1 MLSFTLIPVLLI
13 GIYTYKKMRKK
24 GNIIYN
30 DSIVDELHLYVDWKV
45 KINLLIDDM
54 NLEIYENTI
63 TEDLVKKELW
73 IQILDVDDDTKRFIL
88 SELHNSNYKLLPETK
103 LKIA

>member
-1 MLSFTLIPVLLI
+1 MLSFTSIPVLLI
-13 GIYTYKKMRKK
+13 GIYIYKKMRKK

-30 DSIVDELHLYVDWKV
+30 DSIEDELHLDVDWKV

-63 TEDLVKKELW
+63 TEDFVKKELW

>member
-13 GIYTYKKMRKK
+13 GIYTYKKMRQK

-30 DSIVDELHLYVDWKV
+30 DSIEDELHLYVDWKV

-63 TEDLVKKELW
+63 TEDFVKKELW

-88 SELHNSNYKLLPETK
+88 SELHNNNYKLLAETK

>member
-1 MLSFTLIPVLLI
+1 
-13 GIYTYKKMRKK
+13 MRKK

-88 SELHNSNYKLLPETK
+88 SELHNSNYKLSPETK

>member
-13 GIYTYKKMRKK
+13 GIYMYKKMRKK

-30 DSIVDELHLYVDWKV
+30 DSIEDELHLYVDWKV

-63 TEDLVKKELW
+63 TEDLVKKELR
-73 IQILDVDDDTKRFIL
+73 IQIFDVDDDTKRFIL

>member
-13 GIYTYKKMRKK
+13 GIYMYKKMRKK
-24 GNIIYN
+24 GSIIYN
-30 DSIVDELHLYVDWKV
+30 DSIEDELHLYVDWKV

-63 TEDLVKKELW
+63 TEDLVKKELR
-73 IQILDVDDDTKRFIL
+73 IQIFDVDDDTKRFIL

>member
-1 MLSFTLIPVLLI
+1 MLSFTSIPVLLI
-13 GIYTYKKMRKK
+13 GIYIYKKMRKK

-30 DSIVDELHLYVDWKV
+30 DSIEDELHLYVDWKV

-63 TEDLVKKELW
+63 TEDFVKKELW

>member
-1 MLSFTLIPVLLI
+1 
-13 GIYTYKKMRKK
+13 MRKK

>member
-13 GIYTYKKMRKK
+13 GIYTYKKMRQK

-30 DSIVDELHLYVDWKV
+30 DSIEDELHLYVDWKV

-88 SELHNSNYKLLPETK
+88 SELHNSNYKLLPDTK
-103 LKIA
+103 LKLA